1 MSLREQTWK
10 KVSMHEVV
18 LAWIRAERNKN
29 DAKQTWPVDADLTVL
44 LDNADLRDAAQNRRR
59 LQLLYLIRSKFFLEI
74 PPDTDWYKCILVR
87 YDFSNLHVIK
97 HPNWDNLG
105 DELLKVAASK
115 PLKLISPPSRWD
127 HPVFWGHDRN
137 GPFTILEGNHRL
149 TAYAGT
155 GESDLNITALV
166 GLSP

>member
-59 LQLLYLIRSKFFLEI
+59 LQLLYLIRSKFFLKFHQTQI
-74 PPDTDWYKCILVR
+74 GT
-87 YDFSNLHVIK
+87 N
-97 HPNWDNLG
+97 
-105 DELLKVAASK
+105 
-115 PLKLISPPSRWD
+115 
-127 HPVFWGHDRN
+127 VF
-137 GPFTILEGNHRL
+137 
-149 TAYAGT
+149 
-155 GESDLNITALV
+155 
-166 GLSP
+166 